1 MMHKQD
7 KLLCLRNGG
16 KEAARQIGQE
26 KKEGGM
32 GDSDVLRYLSLLKR
46 KFGIAMSYGDS
57 WKPEYGEELEGI
69 DRELGQLRAAID
81 AEHEKRDR
89 RKQDAEARKH

>member
-32 GDSDVLRYLSLLKR
+32 GDSEVLRYLSLLKR
-46 KFGIAMSYGDS
+46 KFGIAM
-57 WKPEYGEELEGI
+57 
-69 DRELGQLRAAID
+69 
-81 AEHEKRDR
+81 
-89 RKQDAEARKH
+89 